1 MMEIRNESHLQ
12 SISLAMQSNAE
23 KSVATERQIPN
34 TSRPN
39 SKKPRAIRFDAESS
53 GVNINNTMEQKPIDV
68 KEAVEKLSKL
78 ARAQQK
84 YVNFSVDEETHSTVI
99 KIFQSE
105 TGELIKQFP
114 AEEILAMIAN
124 IRKNVGWLIDSSA

>member
-1 MMEIRNESHLQ
+1 MEIRNESHLQ
-12 SISLAMQSNAE
+12 SITLGMQSKADKSAGAE
-23 KSVATERQIPN
+23 RPIPN

-39 SKKPRAIRFDAESS
+39 SNKPRAIRFDAESS
-53 GVNINNTMEQKPIDV
+53 GVKLKSTIEQKPIDV

-78 ARAQQK
+78 AKSQQK

-105 TGELIKQFP
+105 TGKLIKQFP

>member
-1 MMEIRNESHLQ
+1 MEIRNESHLQ
-12 SISLAMQSNAE
+12 SITLAMQSKAD
-23 KSVATERQIPN
+23 KSVAAERQIPN
-34 TSRPN
+34 TSGPN

-53 GVNINNTMEQKPIDV
+53 GVKLSNTKEQKPIDV

-78 ARAQQK
+78 ARSQQK

-124 IRKNVGWLIDSSA
+124 IRKNVGWLVDSSA

>member
-1 MMEIRNESHLQ
+1 MEIRNDSHLQ
-12 SISLAMQSNAE
+12 SVTLGMQSNAD
-23 KSVATERQIPN
+23 KSAAAERQIPN

-39 SKKPRAIRFDAESS
+39 SKKPRAIRFEAESS
-53 GVNINNTMEQKPIDV
+53 GVKLKNTMEQKKIDV

-78 ARAQQK
+78 AKAQQK

-99 KIFQSE
+99 RIFQSE
-105 TGELIKQFP
+105 TGKLIKQFP

>member
-1 MMEIRNESHLQ
+1 MEIRIESRLT
-12 SISLAMQSNAE
+12 AVTPGMQASRDPD
-23 KSVATERQIPN
+23 VAAERQIPD

-39 SKKPRAIRFDAESS
+39 SKKPRATRFDAVSA
-53 GVNINNTMEQKPIDV
+53 GIQPDNATEQKPIDV

-78 ARAQQK
+78 ARSQQK

-114 AEEILAMIAN
+114 VEEILAMIAFIHKN
-124 IRKNVGWLIDSSA
+124 IGWLIDSKA

>member
-1 MMEIRNESHLQ
+1 MEIRNESHLQ
-12 SISLAMQSNAE
+12 SITLGYQAQAD
-23 KSVATERQIPN
+23 KSTAAERQIPN
-34 TSRPN
+34 TSGPN

-53 GVNINNTMEQKPIDV
+53 GVKLSNTMEQKPIDV
-68 KEAVEKLSKL
+68 KEAVEKLSEL
-78 ARAQQK
+78 AKAQQK
-84 YVNFSVDEETHSTVI
+84 YVSFSVDEATHSTVI

-105 TGELIKQFP
+105 TGKLIKQFP

>member
-1 MMEIRNESHLQ
+1 MEIRNESHLQ
-12 SISLAMQSNAE
+12 SITLAMQSKAD
-23 KSVATERQIPN
+23 KSVAAERQIPN
-34 TSRPN
+34 TSGPN

-53 GVNINNTMEQKPIDV
+53 GVKLSNTKEQKPIDV

-78 ARAQQK
+78 ARSQQK

>member
-1 MMEIRNESHLQ
+1 MEIRNDSHLQ
-12 SISLAMQSNAE
+12 AMTLGMQAQAD
-23 KSVATERQIPN
+23 KSVAADRQIPN
-34 TSRPN
+34 TSGPN

-53 GVNINNTMEQKPIDV
+53 GVKLTSTKEQKPIDV

-78 ARAQQK
+78 AKSQQK

-99 KIFQSE
+99 KVFQSE

-114 AEEILAMIAN
+114 ADEILAMIAN
-124 IRKNVGWLIDSSA
+124 IRKNVGWLIDSNA

>member
-1 MMEIRNESHLQ
+1 MEIRNESHLK
-12 SISLAMQSNAE
+12 SITLAMQSKAD
-23 KSVATERQIPN
+23 KSVAAERQIPN

-53 GVNINNTMEQKPIDV
+53 GVKLKNTIEQKPIDV
-68 KEAVEKLSKL
+68 KDAVEKLSEL
-78 ARAQQK
+78 AKAQQK

-99 KIFQSE
+99 RIFQSE

-124 IRKNVGWLIDSSA
+124 IRKNVGWLVDSSA

>member
-1 MMEIRNESHLQ
+1 MEIRIESRLP
-12 SISLAMQSNAE
+12 AVTPGMQASRDPGVAAE
-23 KSVATERQIPN
+23 RKIPD

-39 SKKPRAIRFDAESS
+39 SKKPRATRFDAVSA
-53 GVNINNTMEQKPIDV
+53 GIQPDNATEQKPIDV

-78 ARAQQK
+78 ARSQQK

-114 AEEILAMIAN
+114 VEEILAMIAF
-124 IRKNVGWLIDSSA
+124 IRKNIGWLIDSKA